1 MTKVVVVYHSGG
13 QHTSLL
19 AEAIHRGVQRIP
31 QVTSQL
37 HRIVQAQINE
47 KGRWRNQDIAST
59 IAEADGVIFGCPT
72 LMGMVSA
79 PFKAFMEG
87 AFEPWAVQGWKDK
100 FAGGFTNSASLNGD
114 KTNTQIQLLVFA
126 AQMGMMWVPIGDH
139 PGANWSGGSQ
149 DDNNRLG
156 AFLGPMSQALTDL
169 PLADSVPA
177 SDLRT
182 GERYGERFASIVRHW
197 KGEGTHVTERF
208 ADVATAAAVHASRRL
223 VSHAQHQQRGD

>member
-1 MTKVVVVYHSGG
+1 MARIVIVYHSGSN
-13 QHTSLL
+13 HTALL
-19 AEAIHRGVQRIP
+19 AQAVHRGAARLEHVE
-31 QVTSQL
+31 VAT
-37 HRIVQAQINE
+37 HRITATQIGAN
-47 KGRWRNQDIAST
+47 GRWRDDT
-59 IAEADGVIFGCPT
+59 ISAAIMAADGVVFGCPT

-87 AFEPWAVQGWKDK
+87 AFVPWAAQGWKDK

-126 AQMGMMWVPIGDH
+126 AQMGMMWVPMGDH
-139 PGANWSGGSQ
+139 PGANWSGGSV

-156 AFLGPMSQALTDL
+156 AFLGPMSQAITDL
-169 PLADSVPA
+169 PLEQSIPA

-197 KGEGTHVTERF
+197 RGEGTHVTERV
-208 ADVATAAAVHASRRL
+208 DDLATAAALRAARL
-223 VSHAQHQQRGD
+223 RAA

>member
-1 MTKVVVVYHSGG
+1 MAKIVIVYHSGG
-13 QHTSLL
+13 DHTALL
-19 AEAIHRGVQRIP
+19 AQAVHRGAAR
-31 QVTSQL
+31 
-37 HRIVQAQINE
+37 VQAVEVAMHRVTAAQIAAN
-47 KGRWRNQDIAST
+47 GRWRDEAISAAITQ
-59 IAEADGVIFGCPT
+59 ADGVILGCPT

-87 AFEPWAVQGWKDK
+87 AFVPWAAQGWKDK

-126 AQMGMMWVPIGDH
+126 AQMGMMWVPMGDH
-139 PGANWSGGSQ
+139 PGANWSGGSA

-156 AFLGPMSQALTDL
+156 AFLGPMSQAITDL
-169 PLADSVPA
+169 PLEESIPA

-197 KGEGTHVTERF
+197 CGEGAHVTERVG
-208 ADVATAAAVHASRRL
+208 DLATAAALRAARARI
-223 VSHAQHQQRGD
+223 A

>member
-1 MTKVVVVYHSGG
+1 MTHIVIVYHSGG
-13 QHTSLL
+13 NHTALL
-19 AEAIHRGVQRIP
+19 AQAVHRGAARVDR
-31 QVTSQL
+31 VTVAT
-37 HRIVQAQINE
+37 HRITAAQMDAN
-47 KGRWRNQDIAST
+47 GRWRDDAISNAILQ
-59 IAEADGVIFGCPT
+59 ADGVIFGCPT

-87 AFEPWAVQGWKDK
+87 AFVPWAAQGWKDK

-126 AQMGMMWVPIGDH
+126 AQMGMMWVPMGDH
-139 PGANWSGGSQ
+139 PGANWSGGGA

-156 AFLGPMSQALTDL
+156 AFLGPMSQAITDL
-169 PLADSVPA
+169 PLEESIPA

-197 KGEGTHVTERF
+197 CRDGEHATERV
-208 ADVATAAAVHASRRL
+208 ADLATAAALRQAAMRQKRVA
-223 VSHAQHQQRGD
+223 